1 MAQYSEQGNT
11 TNGNSNTNNKNNKTA
26 SKRSKYSQTDLNRM
40 ADKLLGEVQTWI
52 KDGTKNFPRYVSATV
67 SKVYEDGTVDIY
79 LPGSKDEKFTRIQN
93 QSVFDLKEGDD
104 VEVILKNGSFSNC
117 WIVACHNPYSQ
128 ARLNAVQYRN
138 VGGSAS
144 GGGSS
149 SGGSSGGGGITITR
163 LSQLQNDV
171 GFITGNA
178 PTINN
183 ANLTGVPN
191 APTAEAGTN
200 TTQVATTAFVQN
212 AINNLNIPPDYGDQI
227 TQINNNITNL
237 TNNINTLTTNITALQ
252 EQMTN
257 VLSQLQSI
265 DQRLTALE
273 ESGGTGTDWTEEI
286 TDLQNRMTTVEGNI
300 TNLTTQV
307 ATKASTD
314 SPALTGI
321 PTGPTAAEG
330 TSSTQLATTE
340 FVQQAIASIPGGGTG
355 GIDAELS
362 TEQPTNQS
370 EGDLWFKILE

>member
-1 MAQYSEQGNT
+1 MGQYSSKGNNSSGNT
-11 TNGNSNTNNKNNKTA
+11 NTSSKNEKT
-26 SKRSKYSQTDLNRM
+26 SKRRSKYSQTDLNKM
-40 ADKLLGEVQTWI
+40 ADRLISEVQTWI

-149 SGGSSGGGGITITR
+149 SGGTGGGGGVTITR

-171 GFITGNA
+171 GFITGNS
-178 PTINN
+178 PTIEN

-191 APTAEAGTN
+191 APTADLGTN
-200 TTQVATTAFVQN
+200 TTQVATTAFVQS
-212 AINNLNIPPDYGDQI
+212 AINNINIPPDYGE
-227 TQINNNITNL
+227 QINQINTNITNL
-237 TNNINTLTTNITALQ
+237 TNNITTLQ
-252 EQMTN
+252 EQIAD

-286 TDLQNRMTTVEGNI
+286 TDLQNRMTTVEGNV
-300 TNLTTQV
+300 TNLTTQIG
-307 ATKASTD
+307 TKANTE
-314 SPALTGI
+314 SPTFSGI

-330 TSSTQLATTE
+330 TSTTQLATTE